1 MATSADLLFA
11 LLSEPRVRRESPA
24 RIARA
29 LGRLAR
35 TASRDAGVLIRLHER
50 LLFLLAYPPSL
61 SSRGRAAAHLER
73 IPGMVERLETEG
85 ADLSAFDDPES
96 AGIAG
101 TTVTTEFSF
110 DKSRWLQSRF
120 PDRVGIDWDAAD
132 QPDRL
137 GAALPRFVPLL
148 EEEALA
154 DANVDY
160 RAWFSAARGRGRGD
174 LAWLLER
181 FESLP
186 EGPRRRAELFNALA
200 LPVEWRLG
208 RLRQSRT
215 FLRRPVRSVFLHREK
230 LLSRGDVSL
239 EAELSSA
246 PLRVRRLSRREAGAM
261 LDMARAS
268 TAARYREFYG
278 FTYGDPSAGWAARVG
293 RGVEIFLFGIEPA
306 WRLPLRAGYTA
317 LTLKN
322 GVPAAYYEGLCFF
335 ERMEAGFN
343 VYYTFRE
350 GESAWIY
357 AKVLKL
363 CRQMLGVTSFSI
375 DPYQIGFENEEAIE
389 SGAFWFYRKLGF
401 RPTNP
406 GVAALVA
413 REEARLAADPG
424 YRTSARTLSR
434 IATCNLLYEAGPPRG
449 EWDRF
454 HIRNLG
460 LAVNRRMAREF
471 GGDARAFRQASLR
484 RVCRLLSLD
493 AAPWPAARRQALED
507 LAPALGAI
515 PDLPRWTREEKEA
528 LLGVIRAKA
537 GPDERAYLARM
548 RRHRRLR
555 RAWIALGSRKRN
567 S

>member
-1 MATSADLLFA
+1 MATSADSLFA

-35 TASRDAGVLIRLHER
+35 SASRDPETLIRLHER

-61 SSRGRAAAHLER
+61 ASRGRAAAFLER
-73 IPGMVERLETEG
+73 IPGMVERLEAEG
-85 ADLSAFDDPES
+85 ADLSPFDDPES
-96 AGIAG
+96 AGIAA

-110 DKSRWLQSRF
+110 DKSRWLEKRF
-120 PDRVGIDWDAAD
+120 PGHVGIDWDAAD

-160 RAWFSAARGRGRGD
+160 RGWLSAARGRGRGD
-174 LAWLLER
+174 FAWLLER
-181 FESLP
+181 FASMP
-186 EGPRRRAELFNALA
+186 EGPRRRAEIFNALA

-215 FLRRPVRSVFLHREK
+215 FLRRPARSVFLHREK
-230 LLSRGDVSL
+230 LLSRGEVSL
-239 EAELSSA
+239 EAELASA
-246 PLRVRRLSRREAGAM
+246 PLKVRRLSRLEAGAM

-293 RGVEIFLFGIEPA
+293 RGAEIFLFGTQPD
-306 WRLPLRAGYTA
+306 WRLPLRACYTA
-317 LTLKN
+317 IVLKN
-322 GVPAAYYEGLCFF
+322 GVPAAYYEGLCLF

-357 AKVLKL
+357 AKVLTF

-375 DPYQIGFENEEAIE
+375 DPYQIGFENAEAIE

-401 RPTNP
+401 RPTSP
-406 GVAALVA
+406 RVAALVA
-413 REEARLAADPG
+413 REEARLAAEPG

-434 IATCNLLYEAGPPRG
+434 IATCNLLYEAAPPRG

-454 HIRNLG
+454 HVRNLG
-460 LAVNRRMAREF
+460 LAVNRRMSREF
-471 GGDARAFRQASLR
+471 GGDARALRKASVG
-484 RVCRLLSLD
+484 RVCRALSLD
-493 AAPWPAARRQALED
+493 PTSWPAARRETLEN
-507 LAPALGAI
+507 LAPALAAI

-528 LLGVIRAKA
+528 LLGIIRAK
-537 GPDERAYLARM
+537 GGSDERAYLARM

-555 RAWIALGSRKRN
+555 RAWIALGSRRK
-567 S
+567 